1 MKKHS
6 REMLYYWAKENGIR
20 GYEQYDPVDNERRR
34 QKAIKQYN
42 ENSRRRM
49 ENSYNDK
56 KSRR

>member
-1 MKKHS
+1 
-6 REMLYYWAKENGIR
+6 MLYYWAKENGIR

-42 ENSRRRM
+42 ERSRRRM

-56 KSRR
+56 KRRR